1 MEHSKKNKGKPAR
14 ASIITYGIKKAPRK
28 GKKKKKK
35 NQSTI
40 ICPNLD
46 GTLTTN
52 TTFWKHSDIVES
64 ERTESGLKIC
74 EKVVDSLNHG
84 FLMHEMVML
93 VLPNE
98 VVVIIKNNNP

>member
-28 GKKKKKK
+28 GQKK

-52 TTFWKHSDIVES
+52 PTF
-64 ERTESGLKIC
+64 
-74 EKVVDSLNHG
+74 
-84 FLMHEMVML
+84 
-93 VLPNE
+93 
-98 VVVIIKNNNP
+98 

>member
-28 GKKKKKK
+28 GKKK

-52 TTFWKHSDIVES
+52 PTFWKQSDIVES
-64 ERTESGLKIC
+64 ERTESGLQIC
-74 EKVVDSLNHG
+74 KKVVG
-84 FLMHEMVML
+84 FLNLGFLIHEMGML